1 MSVME
6 FSTKRLEALTDGIF
20 AIAMTIL
27 VVSLDIPHLSGG
39 SANADMSFF
48 LFGQAHKILNYFLS
62 FVLLAVFWIQHH
74 EQSHVTD
81 RTDNSH
87 LWINMF
93 LLMFISLIPFT
104 TSLISTFTYDRLDE
118 GIFGFNIL
126 IIGLL
131 YYLNLY
137 YAGTRN
143 CLSKTCKDQP
153 ALIQKLRSNALITP
167 AVAVVGIIFALFTPY
182 YSPFVYLMIPALMVV
197 KSGKK
202 WSQ

>member
-1 MSVME
+1 MD
-6 FSTKRLEALTDGIF
+6 FPTNRLEALTDGIF

-39 SANADMSFF
+39 AANGDVSFF

-104 TSLISTFTYDRLDE
+104 TSLISTFTFDRLDE

-126 IIGLL
+126 LIGILF
-131 YYLNLY
+131 YANLY
-137 YAGTRN
+137 YAGTRD
-143 CLSKTCKDQP
+143 CISKNCKDQP
-153 ALIQKLRSNALITP
+153 TLMQSLKAKAIITP
-167 AVAVVGIIFALFTPY
+167 AVAIAGIIFALFTPY
-182 YSPFVYLMIPALMVV
+182 YSPFVYLLIPIFMVI

-202 WSQ
+202 RSQ